1 MRLRPSLIWAAVASA
16 VGLVVLLDF
25 FLEVPQ
31 LESLRVTLVSQTVL
45 LSAAALV
52 LGLLNLLA
60 VHWDKVEQQERG
72 WPYSGLLI
80 LSLIVTLVLGL
91 LFGPDYPVVLA
102 LFNYVQLP
110 VEASLMALL
119 AVSLT
124 VAGIRLIARR
134 RDLLSVVFVAVALLV
149 LLGTG
154 PWPAGGDSDLYHLV
168 SQVRTWVAQVWAAA
182 GARGIVLGVALG
194 AAATG
199 LRVLLASDRPYGD

>member
-1 MRLRPSLIWAAVASA
+1 MRLRASIIWAAVASA
-16 VGLVVLLDF
+16 AGLVVLLDF

-31 LESLRVTLVSQTVL
+31 LEGLRMTLVSLTVV

-60 VHWDKVEQQERG
+60 VHWDKVGQQEKG
-72 WPYSGLLI
+72 WAYSGLLI
-80 LSLIVTLVLGL
+80 LSLMVTLVLGL
-91 LFGPDYPVVLA
+91 LFGPDYPVVVA

-124 VAGIRLIARR
+124 VAGSRLIARR
-134 RDLLSVVFVAVALLV
+134 RDLVSLLFVAVALLV

-154 PWPAGGDSDLYHLV
+154 PWPIGGDSRFNEFV
-168 SQVRTWVAQVWAAA
+168 SLVRTWVAQVWAAA

>member
-1 MRLRPSLIWAAVASA
+1 MRLRVSLLWAAVASA

-25 FLEVPQ
+25 FVEVPLLQ
-31 LESLRVTLVSQTVL
+31 GLRLMLVSLAVL

-52 LGLLNLLA
+52 LGLMNLLA
-60 VHWDKVEQQERG
+60 VHWDKIGQQEKG

-80 LSLIVTLVLGL
+80 LSLLVTLVLGV

-110 VEASLMALL
+110 VEASLMGLL

-124 VAGIRLIARR
+124 AAGFRLIARR
-134 RDLLSVVFVAVALLV
+134 RDVASVLFIAVALLV

-154 PWPAGGDSDLYHLV
+154 PWPVGGEGGLFEALTAVRAWV
-168 SQVRTWVAQVWAAA
+168 SQVWAAA
-182 GARGIVLGVALG
+182 GARGILLGVALG

>member
-1 MRLRPSLIWAAVASA
+1 MRLRASLLWAAVASG

-31 LESLRVTLVSQTVL
+31 LEALRLTLVSLTVL
-45 LSAAALV
+45 LSAAALIV
-52 LGLLNLLA
+52 GLFNLLA
-60 VHWDKVEQQERG
+60 VHWDKVGEQEKG

-80 LSLIVTLVLGL
+80 LSLLVTLVLGV
-91 LFGPDYPVVLA
+91 LFGPDYPVLLA

-124 VAGIRLIARR
+124 VAGFRLIARR
-134 RDLLSVVFVAVALLV
+134 RDLASMLFLVVALLV

-154 PWPAGGDSDLYHLV
+154 PWPAGGDGDFQQGLTALRAWV
-168 SQVRTWVAQVWAAA
+168 SQVWAAA